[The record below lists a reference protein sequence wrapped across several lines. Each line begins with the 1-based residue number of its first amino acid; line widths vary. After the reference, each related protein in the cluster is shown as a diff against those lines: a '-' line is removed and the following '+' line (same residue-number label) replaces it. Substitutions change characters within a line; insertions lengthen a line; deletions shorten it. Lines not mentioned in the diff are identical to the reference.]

1 MMTTDCFALMGSMGW
16 MGWLMPLAVLLL
28 LGLGIASLI
37 KYLVTSRHSPKED
50 RS

>member
-16 MGWLMPLAVLLL
+16 MGWLMPLSFLLL
-28 LGLGIASLI
+28 IGLGIAALF
-37 KYLVTSRHSPKED
+37 KYLFVARHNKED

>member
-28 LGLGIASLI
+28 LGLGIAALA
-37 KYLVTSRHSPKED
+37 KYLFTSRASRED